1 MRRTASEIINDL
13 ERRVAR
19 LERQASHYSGSET
32 SLYTGIKKLLGRKY
46 KTLKD
51 LKRDNEIINLHELHS
66 DRFTYK
72 GMVEWEEEGLI
83 NVDMVNKESYLTD
96 RGVERYEE
104 MLKYDEKGYFDRE
117 PHTVFTF
124 GF

>member
-13 ERRVAR
+13 EQRVAR
-19 LERQASHYSGSET
+19 LERQASHYSGDESF
-32 SLYTGIKKLLGRKY
+32 LYTEIKKLLGRKY

-51 LKRDNEIINLHELHS
+51 LKRDNEIINLHELYF

-72 GMVEWEEEGLI
+72 AMVEWEDKGLI
-83 NVDMVNKESYLTD
+83 NVDLVNKESYLTD
-96 RGVERYEE
+96 RGVERYEA
-104 MLKYDEKGYFDRE
+104 MLKYDEKGYFDLE
-117 PHTVFTF
+117 PHTVFTL